1 MQTFKEINQNKV
13 HESKYISVWA
23 VDVELLFTHLWRRIR
38 IKMLFIYMKK
48 VQNTGFDGTDS
59 QRNKSSPHK
68 SAIGQSC
75 LSANNISVKEKTI
88 ENKGSNT
95 DSVQFIEPAIFR
107 IA

>member
-48 VQNTGFDGTDS
+48 V
-59 QRNKSSPHK
+59 
-68 SAIGQSC
+68 
-75 LSANNISVKEKTI
+75 
-88 ENKGSNT
+88 
-95 DSVQFIEPAIFR
+95 
-107 IA
+107 